1 MKKDAIAK
9 KRTALRNLELTRA
22 PTAMEGPENSK
33 REPRRLQKRPEYGG
47 RSNRPRRTTYL
58 EFGSDG
64 HVNPFVDVEIIVI
77 GNSYPAASQ
86 L

>member
-47 RSNRPRRTTYL
+47 RIQPTSTNHLP
-58 EFGSDG
+58 
-64 HVNPFVDVEIIVI
+64 
-77 GNSYPAASQ
+77 
-86 L
+86 